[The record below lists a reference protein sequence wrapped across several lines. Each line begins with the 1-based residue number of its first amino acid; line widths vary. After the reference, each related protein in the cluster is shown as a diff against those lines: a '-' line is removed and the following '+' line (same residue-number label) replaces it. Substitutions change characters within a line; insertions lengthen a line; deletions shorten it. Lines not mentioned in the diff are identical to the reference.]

1 MCCTI
6 MSSGP
11 YAGIA
16 RLSATES
23 KTGWEVLSGF
33 FTGVMTK
40 MTTAMTRMIRSHST
54 GCRLSDF
61 LTAFF
66 ASLFTFGGI
75 FGDVFAT
82 EFFLDVMFAQVI
94 PAGLADHGPVF
105 PAMVQM
111 SFFCSIS
118 KGKRF
123 GKHRHDTVVN
133 VAVHCTVDKLF
144 VKADHIR
151 FREHGLPL

>member
-1 MCCTI
+1 MLVHI
-6 MSSGP
+6 YREG
-11 YAGIA
+11 
-16 RLSATES
+16 RHL
-23 KTGWEVLSGF
+23 
-33 FTGVMTK
+33 TK
-40 MTTAMTRMIRSHST
+40 V
-54 GCRLSDF
+54 F
-61 LTAFF
+61 L
-66 ASLFTFGGI
+66 SLFVIVTYMNRGTYTVEQSLKGI

-123 GKHRHDTVVN
+123 GKHRH
-133 VAVHCTVDKLF
+133 
-144 VKADHIR
+144 
-151 FREHGLPL
+151 GLPCLGNQHDRGIDIKVIAILDCIGNTHVDAVKRF